1 MRRLVHPAGA
11 APPIGPYSPAILADG
26 PMLYLA
32 GQGPIDPE
40 TGEFRLG
47 TMEEQARLTF
57 DNITRLLQATGTDWE
72 HVVRVG
78 LFLSDLRLFNAM
90 NDIYREYVREP
101 LPVRT
106 TVQVGLPPG
115 VLIEADCIA
124 GVHTPPG

>member
-11 APPIGPYSPAILADG
+11 APPIGPYSPAMLADG

-32 GQGPIDPE
+32 GQGPIDPG

-57 DNITRLLQATGTDWE
+57 DNITRLLQAAGTDWQ

-78 LFLSDLRLFNAM
+78 VFLSDLRLFDAM

-101 LPVRT
+101 FPVRT

-115 VLIEADCIA
+115 VLIEADCTA
-124 GVHTPPG
+124 GVHTLTR